1 MSRKQVFTQ
10 PTTVRLDDDT
20 REKLESVIDKK
31 RRSQVEGNLKGRQDI
46 LRLIIDLGMKQI
58 EAYDE

>member
-1 MSRKQVFTQ
+1 MSRKQVFTR

-20 REKLESVIDKK
+20 SEKLELVVDKK
-31 RRSQVEGNLKGRQDI
+31 RRSLGGELKGRQDI